1 MFEICLW
8 ILLIIASDA
17 LGGIKMKNEEE
28 EQEQLRFIAM
38 KIDADQNGEISR
50 EEMRN
55 YIEQRMK

>member
-1 MFEICLW
+1 
-8 ILLIIASDA
+8 
-17 LGGIKMKNEEE
+17 MKNEEE